1 MITGIANIGRKL
13 SGKIAITRADISK
26 LKQTLLIND
35 KWMMHGEGFMYLPEK
50 LESKA
55 DELKKDVRRQVFL
68 L

>member
-35 KWMMHGEGFMYLPEK
+35 KWMMHGEGFYVFTGK
-50 LESKA
+50 
-55 DELKKDVRRQVFL
+55 VRK
-68 L
+68 